1 MRIVRFRRNGEA
13 RLGAMLADRSRI
25 LDLQDAVAALLT
37 AEGDPFAKSEAAI
50 RIPSDTASFLR
61 GGARSNEL
69 ARRAVQMADDGQMA
83 TYVYDRSG
91 IYLEPPIIPPLIVCG
106 GANFW
111 GHLREL
117 GRDPPENVEFF
128 LKNSESVLGPE
139 DDIPFRPW
147 CSTKLDYEAEL
158 GIVIGR
164 RARCVRVE
172 EALDFVYG
180 YTVVNDMAV
189 RDRQLFRWDSGKTFQ
204 VKYGDGKVF
213 DANSAIGPAI
223 VSKDEISNPMAL
235 TLKTWVDGKI
245 RQDSVTSEYIWGVKE
260 VVSYYSSMITLE
272 PGFVICP
279 GTPGGC
285 AVGTDPEC
293 GGKDEASNKGGDYLQ
308 PGQTVTVEVG
318 EVGKIEN
325 RVRAFTSEEFNTF
338 AQQRKHG

>member
-1 MRIVRFRRNGEA
+1 ALAHADVSRDKTFVHDRAAVR
-13 RLGAMLADRSRI
+13 
-25 LDLQDAVAALLT
+25 
-37 AEGDPFAKSEAAI
+37 
-50 RIPSDTASFLR
+50 
-61 GGARSNEL
+61 
-69 ARRAVQMADDGQMA
+69 
-83 TYVYDRSG
+83 
-91 IYLEPPIIPPLIVCG
+91 LEPPIIPPLIVCG

-139 DDIPFRPW
+139 DDIPHQAWYSR
-147 CSTKLDYEAEL
+147 KLDYEAEL

-164 RARCVRVE
+164 RARCVRPE

-189 RDRQLFRWDSGKTFQ
+189 RDRQMFRWDGSWIH

-213 DANSAIGPAI
+213 DANSVIGPAI
-223 VSKDEISNPMAL
+223 VTKEEISNPMDL
-235 TLKTWVDGKI
+235 TLRTWVDAEI
-245 RQDSVTSEYIWGVKE
+245 RQDSRTSEYIWGVRE
-260 VVSYYSSMITLE
+260 VVEYYSSMMTLE

-293 GGKDEASNKGGDYLQ
+293 GGRDASNRSGGDYLQ
-308 PGQTVTVEVG
+308 PGQSVAVEVG
-318 EVGKIEN
+318 EVGRIEN
-325 RVRAFTSEEFNTF
+325 RIRSATPEEFMGL
-338 AQQRKHG
+338 AQSCGHD